1 MIIFPFRDIPWVLGV
16 FLISE
21 ELYKVFDMATKG
33 KRNLTKSKQKSPKSN
48 GWDKS
53 AVIALLSL
61 VFSIISVI
69 VSTVSSFR
77 IAKYQRDQSLVP
89 DVCFLNQTVRIP
101 FSIDVDSE
109 FFDYDG
115 ELDYSTIDIGY
126 YPLRIPVHNIGVG
139 LAQNVSVEFST
150 DSQIQVLEQCKERLE
165 QCRLYPRTISS
176 PIGNKTYKSVYFLK
190 HYCFRYYDD
199 QLSMIEYLG
208 CPYHIEHYS
217 HLDEISI
224 STFSYILPL
233 NQEDT
238 SNYIVLPEYLSAF
251 ILESIH
257 QEMIFNGNSDFEPI
271 VLAGTLSYQD
281 IDGKQTVRDFELR
294 FTKFLNSYVYLDSPE
309 IFLQIES
316 H

>member
-1 MIIFPFRDIPWVLGV
+1 
-16 FLISE
+16 
-21 ELYKVFDMATKG
+21 MAAKS
-33 KRNLTKSKQKSPKSN
+33 KRNSTNLKQKSQKN
-48 GWDKS
+48 DGWDKS
-53 AVIALLSL
+53 TVIALLSL
-61 VFSIISVI
+61 AFSIISVI
-69 VSTVSSFR
+69 VSTVSSFG

-101 FSIDVDSE
+101 FSIDFDSE

-115 ELDYSTIDIGY
+115 ELDYSTIDTSC
-126 YPLRIPVHNIGVG
+126 YPLRIPIHNIGVG

-150 DSQIQVLEQCKERLE
+150 DSQIQALEQCKERLE

-208 CPYHIEHYS
+208 CPYHIEHYN

-224 STFSYILPL
+224 STFPYILPL
-233 NQEDT
+233 NQENT
-238 SNYIVLPEYLSAF
+238 PNYISLPEYLSAF
-251 ILESIH
+251 ILESVH
-257 QEMIFNGNSDFEPI
+257 QEMIFNGSSDFEPI

-281 IDGKQTVRDFELR
+281 IDGKQTVKDFELR
-294 FTKFLNSYVYLDSPE
+294 FTKFPNSYIYLNSPE

-316 H
+316 N